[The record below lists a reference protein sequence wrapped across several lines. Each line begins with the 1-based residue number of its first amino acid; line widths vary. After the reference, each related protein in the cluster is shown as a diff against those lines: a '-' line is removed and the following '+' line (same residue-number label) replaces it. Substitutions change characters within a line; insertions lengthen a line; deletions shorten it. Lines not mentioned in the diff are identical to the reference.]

1 MVKVIVSKSTLSN
14 IWKIVAS
21 FAICSLCGCGI
32 AQEHYDAAIKSR
44 DSLKVVVN
52 DFMIKHTRLTQQ
64 NNEKEST
71 LIQTRSDLEK
81 LQGEHAELMNRY
93 QQLSTNSLEDN
104 ANLNAQLEEVRKDFM
119 LREKKVKLLEKKI
132 KERDSIM
139 ITLRDKIQKALI
151 GLNNNGLEVN
161 IKDGKVYVSLSNKL
175 LFKSGSTDI
184 DKKGQE
190 ALLFIAGVL
199 NTQDDITITIEGH
212 IDNQQ
217 VRVNQRFSDN
227 WDLSVLRSTEVA
239 RFLTTLGGVDSKRI
253 IAAGR
258 SEYFPAITGDN
269 NEARAA
275 NRRTEIIITPRLDA
289 IMEAIK

>member
-1 MVKVIVSKSTLSN
+1 VTISKRFANN
-14 IWKIVAS
+14 ICTIVAA
-21 FAICSLCGCGI
+21 FAICGLYGCGI
-32 AQEHYDAAIKSR
+32 AQEHYDAALKSR

-52 DFMIKHTRLTQQ
+52 DLIGKNERLTKS
-64 NNEKEST
+64 NNEKESSLT
-71 LIQTRSDLEK
+71 HVNSDLEK
-81 LQGEHAELMNRY
+81 LQGEFAELKSRY
-93 QQLSTNSLEDN
+93 QQLSTNSTEDN
-104 ANLNAQLEEVRKDFM
+104 ANLNAQLDEVRKDLA
-119 LREKKVKLLEKKI
+119 LREKRVKLLEKKI
-132 KERDSIM
+132 KERDSVM
-139 ITLRDKIQKALI
+139 TSLRDNIQKALI
-151 GLNNNGLEVN
+151 GLNNNGLEVH
-161 IKDGKVYVSLSNKL
+161 IKEGKVYVSLSNKL

-212 IDNQQ
+212 TDNQQ
-217 VRVNQRFSDN
+217 VRGNQRFSDN

-239 RFLTTLGGVDSKRI
+239 RYLTTMGGVDAKRI

-258 SEYFPAITGDN
+258 SEYFPAISGDN

>member
-1 MVKVIVSKSTLSN
+1 
-14 IWKIVAS
+14 
-21 FAICSLCGCGI
+21 
-32 AQEHYDAAIKSR
+32 
-44 DSLKVVVN
+44 
-52 DFMIKHTRLTQQ
+52 
-64 NNEKEST
+64 
-71 LIQTRSDLEK
+71 
-81 LQGEHAELMNRY
+81 MNRY

-104 ANLNAQLEEVRKDFM
+104 ANLNAQLEEVRKDLM
-119 LREKKVKLLEKKI
+119 LREKKLKLLKKKI

-151 GLNNNGLEVN
+151 GLNNKGLEVN

-212 IDNQQ
+212 TDNQQ

>member
-104 ANLNAQLEEVRKDFM
+104 ANLNAQLEEVRKDLM

-212 IDNQQ
+212 TDNQQ

-269 NEARAA
+269 NEADR
-275 NRRTEIIITPRLDA
+275 
-289 IMEAIK
+289 KSVV

>member
-1 MVKVIVSKSTLSN
+1 VSKSTLSN

-104 ANLNAQLEEVRKDFM
+104 ANLNAQLEEVRKDLM

-212 IDNQQ
+212 TDNQQ